1 MSVKLLEETYELADA
16 ISKGEAGEVCEEL
29 GDVLFHIFFIA
40 RLFEEEGRFGIEAV
54 ADGITRKM
62 VRRHPHVFEGRSVA
76 PPATPEEV
84 KQQWHVIKQD
94 EKTDAAGLSVL
105 DSVPR
110 MQPALMRAYRISV
123 KAAREGF
130 DWADLPGVMEK
141 VDEELAE
148 LRDAHAEDTGS
159 DRDKDAVQLEFGDL
173 LFTLVN
179 VARFLGI
186 NPEAALTDATDK
198 FERRFRHMEGV
209 IRDSDRKLAEV
220 GQEEKDEIWEKA
232 KAVVDRDG

>member
-1 MSVKLLEETYELADA
+1 MAVKLLEETYELVDA
-16 ISKGEAGEVCEEL
+16 LSKGEAGEVCEEL

-40 RLFEEEGRFGIEAV
+40 HLYREEGRFGIEEV

-62 VRRHPHVFEGRSVA
+62 IRRHPHVFGDRSVA
-76 PPATPEEV
+76 TAEEV

-94 EKTDAAGLSVL
+94 EKTDSPSTSVL

-130 DWADLPGVMEK
+130 DWEDLPGVMEK
-141 VDEELAE
+141 VEEELAE
-148 LRDAHAEDTGS
+148 LKDASAEDSGTDEG
-159 DRDKDAVQLEFGDL
+159 KQAVRLEFGDL

-186 NPEAALTDATDK
+186 NPEAALMESTNK
-198 FERRFRHMEGV
+198 FENRFRYLERA
-209 IRDSDRKLAEV
+209 IRDSRRKMAEV
-220 GQEEKDEIWEKA
+220 DPKEKDEIWERA
-232 KAVVDRDG
+232 KVAVDKDD